1 MAVSMIRPQYLHHNL
16 SEEVLHW
23 FDIQFSPSTFHGRL
37 QIGRRR
43 NDGYGVQRL
52 FMGERD
58 AVRDFLKGMHVSSK
72 LDYYIMANMV
82 SGVERKVD
90 GLFSLHNIVIDID
103 CHAEDANLYWVKEA
117 LEKLL
122 FHLENDRSDRVPSPT
137 SVVWTGRGAQLWWA
151 IKPVHMKC
159 RPFYDEVK
167 DFYIK
172 ELRDLILE
180 YGEHDEDFRDIQVDS
195 TSSKNVV
202 GYFRLPGSINT
213 TADTKVEFEFCKVA
227 EPYILQD
234 LVAQMKACKK
244 DDVDYNAQLGQ
255 SGKSPPSDTADFS
268 GQYLESDIYILRNYH
283 TFGFFR
289 MRQLI
294 QLRILRDN
302 QAGEETRN
310 NFCFIA
316 YNAMLPALGHERA
329 WDKLLAFN
337 KGFKT
342 PMEEKELERV
352 IVSAKEKNGYRYSNE
367 KMIEFL
373 EITPE
378 EQMKIGLFSPIGP
391 FEPMTRLS
399 THPSRQQ
406 SRRLAKDDRNQKII
420 NMSAAG
426 ETGKAIAQ
434 QLGISEDT
442 VTAVLRAAGASPKVK
457 RDEKVLQMLREGKS
471 EQEIALAV
479 GCSDRTVRRIASKNR
494 DGQKSEKWPY
504 I

>member
-1 MAVSMIRPQYLHHNL
+1 MAVSMICPQYLHRNL
-16 SEEVLHW
+16 SEDVIHW

-37 QIGRRR
+37 QVGRRR
-43 NDGYGVQRL
+43 NDGYGVQKL

-58 AVRDFLKGMHVSSK
+58 AVRNFLKDMHVSSK

-103 CHAEDANLYWVKEA
+103 CHVEEANAYWTREM
-117 LEKLL
+117 LERLL
-122 FHLENDRSDRVPSPT
+122 FHLENDRADRVPSPT

-151 IKPVHMKC
+151 IRPVHMKC

-167 DFYIK
+167 DFYIG
-172 ELRDLILE
+172 ELKDLISE
-180 YGEHDEDFRDIQVDS
+180 YGEHDEDFRDFQVDS
-195 TSSKNVV
+195 TSSKNIV

-213 TADTKVEFEFCKVA
+213 AVDTKVELKFCKED

-234 LVAQMKACKK
+234 LVSMMKTCKK
-244 DDVDYNAQLGQ
+244 EDIDYSRKVNRGA
-255 SGKSPPSDTADFS
+255 GKEVPVSADFS

-302 QAGEETRN
+302 QVGEETRN

-367 KMIEFL
+367 KMVEFL
-373 EITPE
+373 GITPE
-378 EQMKIGLFSPIGP
+378 EQMKIGLYSPIGP

-406 SRRLAKDDRNQKII
+406 SRKLAKDDRNRKIVD
-420 NMSAAG
+420 MSAAG
-426 ETGKAIAQ
+426 QTGKFIAQ

-442 VTAVLRAAGASPKVK
+442 VTAILRAAGVSP
-457 RDEKVLQMLREGKS
+457 RQEKERRVLQMLNEGKT
-471 EQEIALAV
+471 EQEVAKQL
-479 GCSDRTVRRIASKNR
+479 GCSDRTVRRIVSKKR
-494 DGQKSEKWPY
+494 SGQKSEK
-504 I
+504 

>member
-1 MAVSMIRPQYLHHNL
+1 MVDTMVRPQFLHHNL
-16 SEEVLHW
+16 SDDVLHW
-23 FDIQFSPSTFHGRL
+23 FDLQFSPSTFHGRL
-37 QIGRRR
+37 QIGRRK
-43 NDGYGVQRL
+43 NDGYGVQKL

-58 AVRDFLKGMHVSSK
+58 AVRDFLKDMHVSGK

-103 CHAEDANLYWVKEA
+103 CHIEDANLYWTR
-117 LEKLL
+117 EKLEQL
-122 FHLENDRSDRVPSPT
+122 LYHLEHDRSDRVPSPT
-137 SVVWTGRGAQLWWA
+137 SIVWTGRGAQLWWA

-167 DFYIK
+167 DFYIR
-172 ELRDLILE
+172 ELKDLILE
-180 YGEHDEDFRDIQVDS
+180 YGEHDEEFRDFQVDS

-213 TADTKVEFEFCKVA
+213 TVDTEVELKVCKED
-227 EPYILQD
+227 EPYTLQD
-234 LVAQMKACKK
+234 LVAQVKACKK
-244 DDVDYNAQLGQ
+244 EDMDYNAHLR
-255 SGKSPPSDTADFS
+255 SEGKRPPPATADFS

-283 TFGFFR
+283 TFSFFR

-302 QAGEETRN
+302 QVGEETRN

-316 YNAMLPALGHERA
+316 YNAMLPTLGHERA

-378 EQMKIGLFSPIGP
+378 EQMKIGLYSPIGP
-391 FEPMTRLS
+391 FEPMARLS

-406 SRRLAKDDRNQKII
+406 SRKLAKDDRNQKII
-420 NMSAAG
+420 SMSEAG
-426 ETGKAIAQ
+426 KTGKSIAQ
-434 QLGISEDT
+434 KLGISEDT
-442 VTAVLRAAGASPKVK
+442 VTAVLKAAGVSSKGK
-457 RDEKVLQMLREGKS
+457 RDERVLQMLEEGKS
-471 EQEIALAV
+471 EQEIALAI
-479 GCSDRTVRRIASKNR
+479 GCSDRTVRRIVAKKR
-494 DGQKSEKWPY
+494 DGQKSEKWTY

>member
-1 MAVSMIRPQYLHHNL
+1 MAVSMVRPQYLHHNL
-16 SEEVLHW
+16 SEEILYW
-23 FDIQFSPSTFHGRL
+23 FDIQFPPSTFHGRL
-37 QIGRRR
+37 QIGRRK
-43 NDGYGVQRL
+43 NDGYGVQKL

-58 AVRDFLKGMHVSSK
+58 AVRDFLKDMHISGK

-103 CHAEDANLYWVKEA
+103 CHVEDVNLYWTREV
-117 LEKLL
+117 LERLL
-122 FHLENDRSDRVPSPT
+122 FHLEHDRGDRVPSPT
-137 SVVWTGRGAQLWWA
+137 SIVWTGRGAQLWWA

-167 DFYIK
+167 DFYIG
-172 ELRDLILE
+172 ELKDLIAE
-180 YGEHDEDFRDIQVDS
+180 YGEHDEDFQDFQVDA

-202 GYFRLPGSINT
+202 GYFRLPGSVNT
-213 TADTKVEFEFCKVA
+213 TVDAEVELKFCK
-227 EPYILQD
+227 EDGPYILQD
-234 LVAQMKACKK
+234 LVSQMKECKK
-244 DDVDYNAQLGQ
+244 EDASYKRRLNKDAANA
-255 SGKSPPSDTADFS
+255 PPEPQDFS
-268 GQYLESDIYILRNYH
+268 GQYLDSDIYILRNYH

-302 QAGEETRN
+302 QVGEETRN

-329 WDKLLAFN
+329 WDKLVAFN

-352 IVSAKEKNGYRYSNE
+352 IVSAKEKNGYRYTNE
-367 KMIEFL
+367 KMVEFL
-373 EITPE
+373 SITPE
-378 EQMKIGLFSPIGP
+378 EQMKIGLYSPIGP

-406 SRRLAKDDRNQKII
+406 SRKLAKDDRNRKILS
-420 NMSAAG
+420 MSADG
-426 ETGKAIAQ
+426 QTGKAIAQ

-442 VTAVLRAAGASPKVK
+442 VTTTLRAAGVSPKEK
-457 RDEKVLQMLREGKS
+457 RDEKAIQLLKDGKS
-471 EQEIALAV
+471 EQEIALEL
-479 GCSDRTVRRIASKNR
+479 GCSARTVRRIFSKNR
-494 DGQKSEKWPY
+494 SGQKSEK
-504 I
+504 

>member
-16 SEEVLHW
+16 SEEVLRW

-58 AVRDFLKGMHVSSK
+58 AVRAFLKDMHVSSK

-103 CHAEDANLYWVKEA
+103 CHVEDANLYWVRET

-137 SVVWTGRGAQLWWA
+137 SIVWTGRGAQLWWA
-151 IKPVHMKC
+151 IKPVYMKC

-172 ELRDLILE
+172 ELKDLILE

-213 TADTKVEFEFCKVA
+213 TVDAEVELGFCKVVK
-227 EPYILQD
+227 PYTLQD

-255 SGKSPPSDTADFS
+255 RGKSPPSVTADFS

-420 NMSAAG
+420 NMSEAG
-426 ETGKAIAQ
+426 ETGKAIAL

-442 VTAVLRAAGASPKVK
+442 VTAVLRAAGVSPKVK
-457 RDEKVLQMLREGKS
+457 RDEKVLQMLEEGKS
-471 EQEIALAV
+471 EQEISLAV
-479 GCSDRTVRRIASKNR
+479 GCSSRTIRRIASKNR
-494 DGQKSEKWPY
+494 DGQKSEKRPY